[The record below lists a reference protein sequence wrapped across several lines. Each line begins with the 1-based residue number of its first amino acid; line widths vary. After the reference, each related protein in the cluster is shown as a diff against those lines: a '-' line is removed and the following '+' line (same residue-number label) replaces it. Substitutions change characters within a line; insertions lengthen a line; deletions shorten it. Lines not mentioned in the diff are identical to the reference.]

1 MFIYSLEIKTNCW
14 ILDILIACFFYNL
27 IFKIKLYKH
36 HYLSMILI
44 VLTGLFI
51 DLFFGNLQNDI
62 TKNIL
67 LLLLRLLRQ
76 IFHTSV
82 DIINKYVMEKK
93 YCSVYDLCLYVGI
106 IDIILFGIFSIINY
120 YYLKLDDFEKYFS
133 NFDINEILSCLGHI
147 ISQFGIIFSA
157 LITNKNNS
165 PCHIFIIFVFGQL
178 AYYIDFSTY
187 SIILI
192 ICIIFIL
199 FFSLVF
205 NEIIEINFWGLSYNT
220 RKNIIKRAESEDTN
234 LEGRFSSK
242 QISDNYMID
251 NIQIELEEK
260 DDLNDDEKI

>member
-82 DIINKYVMEKK
+82 DLLINM
-93 YCSVYDLCLYVGI
+93 
-106 IDIILFGIFSIINY
+106 
-120 YYLKLDDFEKYFS
+120 
-133 NFDINEILSCLGHI
+133 
-147 ISQFGIIFSA
+147 
-157 LITNKNNS
+157 
-165 PCHIFIIFVFGQL
+165 
-178 AYYIDFSTY
+178 
-187 SIILI
+187 
-192 ICIIFIL
+192 
-199 FFSLVF
+199 
-205 NEIIEINFWGLSYNT
+205 
-220 RKNIIKRAESEDTN
+220 
-234 LEGRFSSK
+234 
-242 QISDNYMID
+242 
-251 NIQIELEEK
+251 
-260 DDLNDDEKI
+260 